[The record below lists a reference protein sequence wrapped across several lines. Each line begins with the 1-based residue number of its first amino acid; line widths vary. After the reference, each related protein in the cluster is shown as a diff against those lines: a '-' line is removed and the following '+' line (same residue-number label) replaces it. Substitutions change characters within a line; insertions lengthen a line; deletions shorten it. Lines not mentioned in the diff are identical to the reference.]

1 MIALYIFLAL
11 LIGVI
16 LGGALG
22 AWLMKVNI
30 IQEVNKQVEANRP
43 IVQEMASTLNEME
56 SIIHESKQ

>member
-22 AWLMKVNI
+22 AWLMKVTI

-56 SIIHESKQ
+56 TIIHESKQ